1 MKRDKKLIYLI
12 LKRIEE
18 SDYDQDKGGAI
29 IKKDFEG
36 YDEATIAYHFVL
48 IDESNLVEVFG
59 RSKNGPAWRRLTW
72 EGQDYLEDLAQKFS
86 NRSGVH

>member
-29 IKKDFEG
+29 INKDFQS
-36 YDEATIAYHFVL
+36 YDEATIAYHFVIL
-48 IDESNLVEVFG
+48 DESGLVKVFG

-72 EGQDYLEDLAQKFS
+72 EGHKYLEDLDHKFS